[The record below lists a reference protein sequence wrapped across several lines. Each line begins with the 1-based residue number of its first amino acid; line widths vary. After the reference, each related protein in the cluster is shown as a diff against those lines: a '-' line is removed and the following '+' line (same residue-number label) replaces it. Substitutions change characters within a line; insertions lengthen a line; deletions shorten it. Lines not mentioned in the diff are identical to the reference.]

1 MTAHN
6 SPIQHEPG
14 EIAEIVDRLRRQRD
28 AARKQADI
36 YLEALRDDYPLVVL
50 AARWPGYVTCLGIGA
65 LLGLLLAD
73 LWEIWG

>member
-1 MTAHN
+1 MSTHRP
-6 SPIQHEPG
+6 PIQPSAY

-28 AARKQADI
+28 AAQKQADL

-50 AARWPGYVTCLGIGA
+50 AARWPGYATCFGLGA

-73 LWEIWG
+73 LWPV